1 MTVIASAI
9 IGGTSMLGG
18 SGTVLG
24 TVLGAALMSVISNG
38 MIIMN
43 VSVYWQNI
51 AIGAIIVLSVAIDL
65 ISKRRAGLDVK

>member
-1 MTVIASAI
+1 
-9 IGGTSMLGG
+9 MLGG